1 MESDMVGWIEN
12 EELSERLNVAFDVD
26 GTLIHQVGKSEDT
39 PRYDIIALFHAYE
52 KLGCKMFIW
61 SGGGVDY
68 AERWSQKLGL
78 EAEIVEKGS
87 FKPDLAF
94 DDMNVN
100 LGKVNIRV

>member
-1 MESDMVGWIEN
+1 MNNQESRIP
-12 EELSERLNVAFDVD
+12 LTICFDVD
-26 GTLIHQVGKSEDT
+26 GTLIHLVGEAEDT
-39 PRYDIIALFHAYE
+39 PRYDIISFFLFLE
-52 KLGCKMFIW
+52 NLGNKMYVW

-78 EAEIVEKGS
+78 KAKVIEKGS
-87 FKPDLAF
+87 IKPDIAV